1 MIGEKYDKKEK
12 INQFKEQAFEYLVNK
27 LQSSQENI
35 KELLFDQFGLTD
47 KKISEYAKISNGKLD
62 EISNQNIYIIQQLRA
77 MKKFITSVSNVS
89 EKQTIHEKS
98 SSVKSMP
105 TSNKN
110 EGEHSQSS
118 HQPHVENRAIER
130 SENWGL
136 PVLFGGHNLSSLVEV
151 ELTDLPKCGC
161 AMAPPVTSGTS
172 GLENNVQD
180 ITEPPQPIL
189 GMQDHHNGSH
199 ITGRLPLPPLCSGL
213 QNLDKTAV
221 KLYSSKL
228 TKLEIDKKIF

>member
-1 MIGEKYDKKEK
+1 MIGEKYDIKEE
-12 INQFKEQAFEYLVNK
+12 ISEFKEQAFEYFESEF
-27 LQSSQENI
+27 QSSQENI
-35 KELLFDQFGLTD
+35 KELFFDQFGLTD

-130 SENWGL
+130 SENRGL
-136 PVLFGGHNLSSLVEV
+136 PVLFGGHNLTPLVARGS
-151 ELTDLPKCGC
+151 TNLPEIGGC
-161 AMAPPVTSGTS
+161 QGT
-172 GLENNVQD
+172 
-180 ITEPPQPIL
+180 L
-189 GMQDHHNGSH
+189 GIPRDDRPGPM
-199 ITGRLPLPPLCSGL
+199 RLL
-213 QNLDKTAV
+213 
-221 KLYSSKL
+221 
-228 TKLEIDKKIF
+228 